1 MKKLRLDINHKKTV
15 TAVSQKGFTLIEL
28 MIVIAVIAI
37 LSVGI
42 YVFFN
47 NISVKS
53 TAERTKATTQQKARS
68 VLDMMA
74 RDIRMLGLDPM
85 GSDNIGTW
93 TGSAKSSPAFGTNY
107 IAFSAD
113 LDYNGSVSSGSIH
126 DDFEEIAYYIN
137 DSGILIMETFMDGD
151 HVFLEMIDGLEPTD
165 LVFAYLDDDGN
176 DLTPANAALNFGRNL
191 YSVKITLTVRAD
203 SLEGEIDRTYST
215 TVRLRNRG

>member
-1 MKKLRLDINHKKTV
+1 MKKLRLDISHRKTL
-15 TAVSQKGFTLIEL
+15 TAVNQKGFTLIEL

-74 RDIRMLGLDPM
+74 RDIRMLGLDPLER
-85 GSDNIGTW
+85 GNIGTW

-113 LDYNGSVSSGSIH
+113 LDYNGSVSSGSTH

-137 DSGILIMETFMDGD
+137 DNGILIMETFMDNNRE
-151 HVFLEMIDGLEPTD
+151 FLEMIDGLEPTD
-165 LVFAYLDDDGN
+165 LVFIYLAQNGSE
-176 DLTPANAALNFGRNL
+176 LTPANAALNSGRNL
-191 YSVKITLTVRAD
+191 FSVTITLTVRAD

-215 TVRLRNRG
+215 TVRLRNR